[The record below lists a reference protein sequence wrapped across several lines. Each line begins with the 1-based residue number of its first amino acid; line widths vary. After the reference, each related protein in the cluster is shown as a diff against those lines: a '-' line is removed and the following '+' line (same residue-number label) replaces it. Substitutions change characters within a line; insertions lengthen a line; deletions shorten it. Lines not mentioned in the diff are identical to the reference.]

1 MKKCQKKSGKN
12 GKNNSPT
19 IGFPAPSDRT
29 PWYGETKTK
38 LTDQQWGQMGYRLDQ
53 KKIITFIPG
62 RAGNIQNV
70 RKRLYLFQKFNQC
83 NLHHSPHTGDLEKK
97 IKKKK
102 VQSFSDILYIFKASI
117 PALQCTQH
125 HNVYRKFPKVKAVRA
140 WNWPLPPSSAKLNLL
155 APELFF
161 FKF

>member
-1 MKKCQKKSGKN
+1 MERIILPPLAFQHRPTGPLDMGRPKQSWQTNSGVRWVT
-12 GKNNSPT
+12 G
-19 IGFPAPSDRT
+19 
-29 PWYGETKTK
+29 WTK
-38 LTDQQWGQMGYRLDQ
+38 

-125 HNVYRKFPKVKAVRA
+125 HNVYRKFPKVKAARA